1 MSGVTCFLVFCGSVW
16 ISLSGTL
23 SCALQRALFVFIGKR
38 LTCGFLFSVFVGFCA
53 FSFLTVALHV
63 PCNIFSIFAL
73 RWMIGK
79 YVCRTASFCK
89 RIGNNK
95 RWARCSINCLN
106 GIRCNWSC
114 ATLFLIPENFQ
125 CSSCSTYRSFLVVVE
140 EGLGQT
146 NLFLPCKEDVKLDNP
161 ESLVFKAPLPWPY

>member
-1 MSGVTCFLVFCGSVW
+1 MFHGSIW
-16 ISLSGTL
+16 TSLSGTL
-23 SCALQRALFVFIGKR
+23 SSTLQRALFVFLGKS
-38 LTCGFLFSVFVGFCA
+38 LTCGFLFSTSVGFCA

-63 PCNIFSIFAL
+63 FCNIFSIFAL
-73 RWMIGK
+73 RWMIWK

-95 RWARCSINCLN
+95 RWARCSIDWLN
-106 GIRCNWSC
+106 GIKPNWSYIIH
-114 ATLFLIPENFQ
+114 FLIPENLKF
-125 CSSCSTYRSFLVVVE
+125 SSYSTYRPFSVVVE
-140 EGLGQT
+140 EGLRQT